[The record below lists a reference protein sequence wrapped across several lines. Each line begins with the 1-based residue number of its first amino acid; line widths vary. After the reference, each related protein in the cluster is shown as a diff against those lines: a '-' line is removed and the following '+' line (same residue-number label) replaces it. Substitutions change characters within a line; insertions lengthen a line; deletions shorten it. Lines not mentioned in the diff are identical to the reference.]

1 MKKMSKHLRAKILLS
16 LALCFCNTMASYA
29 LPSQGTLNNTAAT
42 INVDNSQMTISGKGH
57 NNIINW
63 ATFNVA
69 TGETVKFND
78 KNNYLN
84 LVHGI
89 DMSRIYG
96 TISGGNIVYLVN
108 PNGILFGQGAK
119 LDNIGSFIASTRN
132 ISSINQ
138 TEFLNNPE
146 NTEGVLG
153 SNINGM
159 DNKTYYPS
167 QSQYVPKITVAE
179 TQLTKVPG
187 SVDTIVLD
195 GPGGV
200 ILKNTAAL
208 NQITRIYTNKTGGE
222 IGIGTD
228 SGNIALTQ
236 EQKNRIR
243 LINGNVTEAYQDNAN
258 VLNKYTAIQSIEDLK
273 NVSNSTNP
281 KQKNMMLWNDID
293 ASNVTNYNPINTQGT
308 FEGMGHRI
316 SYLEIFN
323 KQGSESTGLFG
334 EFSGNIRNLS
344 MEGVH
349 FNNLQGVSR
358 IGGIVGHLNGGVL
371 SNVFASG
378 NIEGEIDFDKRAQIG
393 GLVGI
398 DDTRYTNSEIR
409 NSGSSVFINVT
420 GTGGLSSYPFSVGG
434 IIGYQGNKGGL
445 YNVYNTGNINLD
457 VEQQNVDLGG
467 IVGRIQ
473 NPSKYNILGA
483 TNTGSLSSRHGSS
496 LFYGQIVD
504 IGGIVGATQYGTV
517 SMGDTYNFGNIYAQ
531 NKNNWWGSQPQQ
543 IILST
548 GGTVG
553 KLPEGDNSGVVKT
566 VSVNNKPLDNVYIAN
581 SGNAVFNTNF
591 GESKT
596 LSEMAELYDKDMKG
610 TYNTAGIGNG
620 AYSGSSVSG
629 GNDSGTTGGNT
640 GGNDSG
646 TTGGNTGGNGTGTTG
661 GNTGGNGS
669 GTTGGNTGGSTG
681 GNTSGNAGKT
691 TDGTIGVSTPEVP
704 GVLKEDNE
712 NKTVDGGTSQYITP
726 KIVSDSSEV
735 AIHLQNSNGVITVIL
750 NETQPNKKLI
760 VDKQMKNKDDKI
772 VVQIDG
778 ARTIPLKDFLY
789 LEKEKLEYQEAAR
802 KTIMRDMDNILKS
815 IGVMF
820 EFSSECLEMDEM
832 GVFSELTGVISGFNQ
847 WNETVEKYKKGEVG
861 HDAVLRDATNVL
873 DHSAGV
879 TEKLIK
885 AYGNLSLAKKNT
897 LLSAPGFGDAF
908 GVVSSSLALISSA
921 AAATDGLDSK
931 SLGQK
936 ITGLSDV
943 LQGATVLGKKV
954 QEFNLARQGI
964 SAIKVD
970 GVHTNADIYC
980 ALILSG
986 IEGVAQTFRSVEQY
1000 SADGNYTSQEL
1011 GFTMIDTGFAMLYK
1025 ISHTLTFGLDDLIIG
1040 TVDKALGGDGNSKM
1054 SYAEKAAQGFKNLS
1068 VILNRELIQKPAI
1081 ENAKIQAQ
1089 ISGNFSTGGNQ
1100 GIGGG
1105 GVSGR

>member
-1 MKKMSKHLRAKILLS
+1 MKKMSRHLRAKILLS
-16 LALCFCNTMASYA
+16 LALCFCNTMTSYA

-42 INVDNSQMTISGKGH
+42 INVNNNQMTISGKGN

-63 ATFNVA
+63 ATFDVA
-69 TGETVKFND
+69 TGETVNFND

-146 NTEGVLG
+146 NTEVILG

-179 TQLTKVPG
+179 AQLTNVPN
-187 SVDTIVLD
+187 SVNTIILD

-208 NQITRIYTNKTGGE
+208 DQVTKIYTKKNGGE
-222 IGIGTD
+222 IGIGTA

-236 EQKNRIR
+236 AQKDKIK
-243 LINGNVTEAYQDNAN
+243 LINGSVTEAYQDNAN
-258 VLNKYTAIQSIEDLK
+258 VLNKYTAIQSMEDLK
-273 NVSNSTNP
+273 NVSSSNTST
-281 KQKNMMLWNDID
+281 KKNMMLWNDID

-316 SYLEIFN
+316 SYLKIFN

-378 NIEGEIDFDKRAQIG
+378 KIEGEIDFDKRAQIG

-517 SMGDTYNFGNIYAQ
+517 SMGDTYNFGNIYTQ
-531 NKNNWWGSQPQQ
+531 NKNNWWGNQPQQ

-640 GGNDSG
+640 GGNDSS
-646 TTGGNTGGNGTGTTG
+646 TTGGT
-661 GNTGGNGS
+661 TGGNGS

-681 GNTSGNAGKT
+681 GNTNGNASKT

-704 GVLKEDNE
+704 GVLNEDND

-832 GVFSELTGVISGFNQ
+832 GVFSELTGVISGFKQ

-879 TEKLIK
+879 TENLIK
-885 AYGNLSLAKKNT
+885 AYGNLSLTKKNA
-897 LLSAPGFGDAF
+897 LLSAPGFGEAF

-931 SLGQK
+931 SLAQR

-954 QEFNLARQGI
+954 HTFNLARQGI

-1040 TVDKALGGDGNSKM
+1040 TVDKALGGDGNTKM

-1100 GIGGG
+1100 GIGGS

>member
-1 MKKMSKHLRAKILLS
+1 MSKHLRAKVLLS

-42 INVDNSQMTISGKGH
+42 INVNNNQMTISGKGN

-63 ATFNVA
+63 ATFDVA

-138 TEFLNNPE
+138 TEFLNNPA

-153 SNINGM
+153 SNTNGM
-159 DNKTYYPS
+159 DNKVYYPS

-179 TQLTKVPG
+179 AQLTKVPG
-187 SVDTIVLD
+187 SVDAIVLD
-195 GPGGV
+195 GPRGV

-236 EQKNRIR
+236 AQKDKIK
-243 LINGNVTEAYQDNAN
+243 LINGSVTEAYQDNAN

-273 NVSNSTNP
+273 NVSNSANP

-308 FEGMGHRI
+308 FEGMGYRI

-358 IGGIVGHLNGGVL
+358 VGGIVGHLNGGVL

-378 NIEGEIDFDKRAQIG
+378 KIEGEIDFNKRAQIG

-517 SMGDTYNFGNIYAQ
+517 SMGDTYNFGNIYTQ
-531 NKNNWWGSQPQQ
+531 NKNNWWGNQPQQ

-610 TYNTAGIGNG
+610 IYNTAGIGNG

-629 GNDSGTTGGNT
+629 GNDSGTTGGTT
-640 GGNDSG
+640 GGNDS
-646 TTGGNTGGNGTGTTG
+646 GTTG

-669 GTTGGNTGGSTG
+669 GTTGGNTGG
-681 GNTSGNAGKT
+681 NAGKT
-691 TDGTIGVSTPEVP
+691 TDDTIGVSTPEVP
-704 GVLKEDNE
+704 GVLNEDND

-832 GVFSELTGVISGFNQ
+832 GVFSELTGVISGFKQ

-879 TEKLIK
+879 TENLIK
-885 AYGNLSLAKKNT
+885 AYGNLSLTKKNA
-897 LLSAPGFGDAF
+897 LLSAPGFGEAF

-954 QEFNLARQGI
+954 HTFNLARQGI

-1100 GIGGG
+1100 GIGGS

>member
-1 MKKMSKHLRAKILLS
+1 MKKMSKHLRAKVLLA

-42 INVDNSQMTISGKGH
+42 INVNNSQMTISGKGH

-69 TGETVKFND
+69 TGETVNFND

-243 LINGNVTEAYQDNAN
+243 LINGNVTEAYQDNAGL
-258 VLNKYTAIQSIEDLK
+258 LNNYTAIKSIEDLK

-308 FEGMGHRI
+308 FEGMGYRI
-316 SYLEIFN
+316 SGLEIFN

-378 NIEGEIDFDKRAQIG
+378 KIEGEIDFNKRAQIG

-420 GTGGLSSYPFSVGG
+420 GTSGLSSYPFSVGG

-445 YNVYNTGNINLD
+445 YNVYNTGNINLV
-457 VEQQNVDLGG
+457 VEQQNVNLGG
-467 IVGRIQ
+467 IVGEIQ
-473 NPSKYNILGA
+473 NPKKYNILGA
-483 TNTGSLSSRHGSS
+483 TNTGSLSSTHGANYI
-496 LFYGQIVD
+496 YGQIVN

-531 NKNNWWGSQPQQ
+531 NKNNWWGNQPQQ

-581 SGNAVFNTNF
+581 SGNARYNTNF

-596 LSEMAELYDKDMKG
+596 ASEMAELYDKDMKG
-610 TYNTAGIGNG
+610 IYNTAGIGNG

-646 TTGGNTGGNGTGTTG
+646 TTGGNTGGNDSGTTG
-661 GNTGGNGS
+661 GHAGGNGS
-669 GTTGGNTGGSTG
+669 GTTGGNTGGNDSGTTG
-681 GNTSGNAGKT
+681 GNAGGNG
-691 TDGTIGVSTPEVP
+691 
-704 GVLKEDNE
+704 
-712 NKTVDGGTSQYITP
+712 
-726 KIVSDSSEV
+726 SDLTNV
-735 AIHLQNSNGVITVIL
+735 ASGVITSAVQNALTVGNNNEASGGNVSQFITQKAATNNSVNVELQGYNGVVSVIL
-750 NETQPNKKLI
+750 NETQPNSKLI
-760 VDKQMKNKDDKI
+760 IDNSITDNKIKNINDNV

-778 ARTIPLKDFLY
+778 ASVLVPWGYGAKLPKD
-789 LEKEKLEYQEAAR
+789 EKLYGLVDGKKYGTVSLDGNMYIKDLKTEAVTEDKNIKVIFDVYNR
-802 KTIMRDMDNILKS
+802 ESTSGVVEVYNSDGEKIKTEWVDPFKRHAESVKET
-815 IGVMF
+815 F
-820 EFSSECLEMDEM
+820 EAFSKLGTE
-832 GVFSELTGVISGFNQ
+832 ELTASKTSIEIAVPAGGYFRVTN
-847 WNETVEKYKKGEVG
+847 NE
-861 HDAVLRDATNVL
+861 N
-873 DHSAGV
+873 
-879 TEKLIK
+879 
-885 AYGNLSLAKKNT
+885 N
-897 LLSAPGFGDAF
+897 
-908 GVVSSSLALISSA
+908 SSSLKLHNAVNRFIEDTKFCKDLLDMLPATGKNA
-921 AAATDGLDSK
+921 AKEIVEESIEAS
-931 SLGQK
+931 
-936 ITGLSDV
+936 LSDV
-943 LQGATVLGKKV
+943 IMDAILKEFKDLPEDMAEGFLKNITDNMIDKIIKRDFETKKDAV
-954 QEFNLARQGI
+954 EKAFKDNLKKKL
-964 SAIKVD
+964 SAK
-970 GVHTNADIYC
+970 GLADT
-980 ALILSG
+980 L
-986 IEGVAQTFRSVEQY
+986 F
-1000 SADGNYTSQEL
+1000 YTSIDAVS
-1011 GFTMIDTGFAMLYK
+1011 GFTKPIQDALFTMNTAFNK
-1025 ISHTLTFGLDDLIIG
+1025 IESG
-1040 TVDKALGGDGNSKM
+1040 ASKNKTAR
-1054 SYAEKAAQGFKNLS
+1054 SKS
-1068 VILNRELIQKPAI
+1068 T
-1081 ENAKIQAQ
+1081 
-1089 ISGNFSTGGNQ
+1089 NF
-1100 GIGGG
+1100 I
-1105 GVSGR
+1105 VAY